1 MRRLAG
7 VVLAVGLVL
16 SLSVPA
22 YAWDRGHG
30 HHGHFHRPFR
40 AHSTIV
46 VGPRI
51 WVGPAWAPY
60 PYYVYA
66 PPRPVV
72 VAPPPVVVREEP
84 PVFVQQSPPEAV
96 WYYCKDPGGYYPYVQ
111 QCPEGWLKVAPTP
124 SGTPGQ

>member
-1 MRRLAG
+1 MRRLAA
-7 VVLAVGLVL
+7 VVLTLGLVL
-16 SLSVPA
+16 WFSVPG

-30 HHGHFHRPFR
+30 HGHFHGHVR

-66 PPRPVV
+66 PS
-72 VAPPPVVVREEP
+72 APVVVREQP
-84 PVFVQQSPPEAV
+84 PVFVQQSAPEAV

-111 QCPEGWLKVAPTP
+111 QCPDGWLKVAPTP
-124 SGTPGQ
+124 TGAPGQ